1 MEAPKLLVLVRHAKS
16 SWSHPGLADHD
27 RPLNPRGLRDV
38 PRMAAR
44 LAARPPAPD
53 RIVTSSAV
61 RARTTARTFADVL
74 GLDPGSLEVRPELYG
89 AGSEEVLKTVRELD
103 DRHGTVILV
112 GHNPTFT
119 ELGNGLSTERIGHVP
134 TCGVVSFRLA
144 SKRWTHADW
153 GRFGLVD
160 FDYPKRAV
168 GGRP

>member
-16 SWSHPGLADHD
+16 SWRHRGLRDHD
-27 RPLNPRGLRDV
+27 RPLNPRGRRDA

-44 LAARPPAPD
+44 LAARATAPD

-74 GLDPGSLEVRPELYG
+74 GIDPGSLEVHPELYG
-89 AGSEEVLKTVRELD
+89 AGSNEVLDTVRGLD

-112 GHNPTFT
+112 GHNPTLT

-134 TCGVVSFRLA
+134 TCGVVSLALA
-144 SKRWTHADW
+144 SGCWERADW
-153 GRFGLVD
+153 GGFRLVD
-160 FDYPKRAV
+160 FDYPKRVA
-168 GGRP
+168 GS

>member
-16 SWSHPGLADHD
+16 SWRHPGLADHD
-27 RPLNPRGLRDV
+27 RPLNRRGLRDA

-44 LAARPPAPD
+44 LAARATAPD

-74 GLDPGSLEVRPELYG
+74 GLGPGSLEVRPELYG
-89 AGSEEVLKTVRELD
+89 AGSDRVLKTVRGLD

-119 ELGNGLSTERIGHVP
+119 ELGNGLSAERIGHVP
-134 TCGVVSFRLA
+134 TCGVVTFGLA
-144 SKRWTHADW
+144 SVRWARADW
-153 GRFGLVD
+153 GRFELID
-160 FDYPKRAV
+160 FDFPKRGQA
-168 GGRP
+168 G